1 MTHAV
6 NSFSLLAFVLTV
18 AAPLAAQS
26 DTTTYRVV
34 VVSEAVDQV
43 AELHFRG
50 DSGWVVRTDIIGL
63 NPVEPDGPHG
73 VSVSPDGRHY
83 FVTTGHGLPF
93 GDLWKFSARGDP
105 ITRVT
110 LGMFPASL
118 QVSPDG
124 HYVYVSN
131 FNLHGE
137 MVPSSVSIVAAGEMV
152 ELARLETCT
161 MPHGSRFN
169 SNGSRHYSTCMM
181 DDLLV
186 EIDATKFEVSRKFA
200 LSNAGGGDHPN
211 HDSSHGAAPA
221 QGGVGAAGAGHQD
234 PAAAPAAARGGTGSQ
249 GGVGSR
255 CSPTWAAP
263 SPPSGVNGK
272 GPARVYVACNA
283 SNEVVEVDPDSW
295 RILRRIPAANG
306 VYNLAVTH
314 DGTRL
319 VATNKKSQSIS
330 VFDIARGTEL
340 ARIPTRRPVVHG
352 VAISRDDRYAFI
364 SVEGYGSEPGTVEMI
379 DLTTLRSVA
388 QVDVGQMAGGID
400 VYPAQ

>member
-1 MTHAV
+1 
-6 NSFSLLAFVLTV
+6 
-18 AAPLAAQS
+18 
-26 DTTTYRVV
+26 
-34 VVSEAVDQV
+34 
-43 AELHFRG
+43 
-50 DSGWVVRTDIIGL
+50 
-63 NPVEPDGPHG
+63 
-73 VSVSPDGRHY
+73 
-83 FVTTGHGLPF
+83 
-93 GDLWKFSARGDP
+93 GDLRKFTARGVP
-105 ITRVT
+105 VIRLT

-137 MVPSSVSIVAAGEMV
+137 MVPSSVSIVAADEMV

-161 MPHGSRFN
+161 MPHASRLN

-186 EIDATKFEVSRKFA
+186 EIDATKFEVSKKFP
-200 LSNAGGGDHPN
+200 LSDAAAGDHAD

-221 QGGVGAAGAGHQD
+221 AS
-234 PAAAPAAARGGTGSQ
+234 RGGTGSQ

-263 SPPSGVNGK
+263 SPASGVNGK

-283 SNEVVEVDPDSW
+283 SNEVVEVDPESW

-319 VATNKKSQSIS
+319 IATNKK
-330 VFDIARGTEL
+330 
-340 ARIPTRRPVVHG
+340 
-352 VAISRDDRYAFI
+352 
-364 SVEGYGSEPGTVEMI
+364 
-379 DLTTLRSVA
+379 
-388 QVDVGQMAGGID
+388 
-400 VYPAQ
+400 

>member
-1 MTHAV
+1 MKPPHRKQMTTAV
-6 NSFSLLAFVLTV
+6 KTLSVLAL
-18 AAPLAAQS
+18 AAAATTPVAAQS

-93 GDLWKFSARGDP
+93 GDLWKFTARGVP
-105 ITRVT
+105 VSRVT

-137 MVPSSVSIVAAGEMV
+137 MVPSSVSIVAADEMV

-186 EIDATKFEVSRKFA
+186 EIDATKFEVSRKFP
-200 LSNAGGGDHPN
+200 LSDAAGGDHAN
-211 HDSSHGAAPA
+211 HGSSHGAAPA
-221 QGGVGAAGAGHQD
+221 AV
-234 PAAAPAAARGGTGSQ
+234 ARGGTGSQ
-249 GGVGSR
+249 GGATSR

-263 SPPSGVNGK
+263 SPPSGVGGV

-283 SNEVVEVDPDSW
+283 SNEVVEVDPESW
-295 RILRRIPAANG
+295 QILRRIPAANG

-314 DGTRL
+314 DGSRL

-330 VFDIARGTEL
+330 VFDLASGTEL

-379 DLTTLRSVA
+379 DLRTLRSVA
-388 QVDVGQMAGGID
+388 QVDVGQMAAGIET
-400 VYPAQ
+400 YPAP